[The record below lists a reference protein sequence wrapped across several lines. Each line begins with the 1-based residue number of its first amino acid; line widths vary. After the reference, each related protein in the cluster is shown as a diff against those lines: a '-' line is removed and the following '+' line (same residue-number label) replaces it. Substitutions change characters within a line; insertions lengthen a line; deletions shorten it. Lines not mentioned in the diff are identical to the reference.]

1 VTETTCNTVFT
12 EPAEKTQSTAHYGQN
27 SLTSDE
33 KHLDD
38 EHEPRIIGFCRDCGE
53 LKELFEIET
62 FFFVCKKVC
71 RECKEKYSER
81 ASRRPRSKMG
91 VMI

>member
-1 VTETTCNTVFT
+1 MIEKTCNTVFT

-33 KHLDD
+33 KHLDGAQST
-38 EHEPRIIGFCRDCGE
+38 HIIGFCRDCGE
-53 LKELFEIET
+53 LKELFEVET
-62 FFFVCKKVC
+62 FFFTCKKVC
-71 RECKEKYSER
+71 KECGEKYSER
-81 ASRRPRSKMG
+81 TRRSRPKMS